1 VYRNFDHATLEREYS
16 PSSCIDDI
24 KVFIT
29 QYIEQSRTVTELAQ
43 QNDSLMADLSY
54 GQHPE
59 QLLDLYL
66 PLIQN
71 DNNRKLQV
79 YIHGGYWQELT
90 KAESS
95 FAATN
100 FQQQGC
106 HFAVLDYA
114 LAPNATLSEIV
125 EQVRQAIDWLAKNA
139 EQLGYDSNQ
148 IYLSGSSAGAHLAM
162 MALQTNGEPNAGSMV
177 QGICAVSGIYDLLPL
192 VDTYVNDAI
201 KMDVAEAQKNSP
213 IALPLP
219 RQPVIMAFGQHETSE
234 FIRHSAMIAEKIV
247 RNGNE
252 VSCRQIAR
260 RNHFD
265 VILDLAEPTSWLCK
279 QVFAQMSLVTVTST

>member
-1 VYRNFDHATLEREYS
+1 VYRNFDQATLERQYS

-29 QYIEQSRTVTELAQ
+29 QYIEQSRAASEFAQ
-43 QNDSLMADLSY
+43 QQQSLMADLSY
-54 GQHPE
+54 GEHTD

-66 PLIQN
+66 PLTIN

-100 FQQQGC
+100 FQKQGC
-106 HFAVLDYA
+106 HFAVIDYA

-125 EQVRQAIDWLAKNA
+125 AQVRQAINWLFKNA
-139 EQLGYDSNQ
+139 ERLGYDSDQ

-162 MALQTNGEPNAGSMV
+162 MALQDSTSQGCSRV
-177 QGICAVSGIYDLLPL
+177 QGVCAVSGIYDLLPL

-201 KMDVAEAQKNSP
+201 KMDIAEAQQNSP
-213 IALPLP
+213 IGLPLP
-219 RQPVIMAFGQHETSE
+219 MQSVIMAYGQHETSE
-234 FIRHSAMIAEKIV
+234 FKRQSAMMAEKIV

-252 VSCRQIAR
+252 ISCQQIAD

-265 VILDLAEPTSWLCK
+265 VILDLADPRSWLCR
-279 QVFAQMSLVTVTST
+279 QVFAQMSLVAVPSG